1 VRRPGVVFA
10 ATIALVLLAD
20 QLTKAAVRSAIPFGR
35 SIPILGGL
43 AFLTHA
49 ENTGGAFSIL
59 AGTPWL
65 FVAVSST
72 LIVAALVWFVVKR
85 PTDPLLV
92 LGLGL
97 LIGGAAGNLVDRVAF
112 GYVIDFLDV
121 QIWPIFNVA
130 DSGVVVGTG
139 LIVLASVLADLRANR
154 DSHGSDGADNSPT
167 RAD

>member
-1 VRRPGVVFA
+1 VRRSGVTFA
-10 ATIALVLLAD
+10 VTIALVLLAD

-59 AGTPWL
+59 TGTPWL

-72 LIVAALVWFVVKR
+72 LIVAALIWFVVKR
-85 PTDPLLV
+85 PTDLLLV

-97 LIGGAAGNLVDRVAF
+97 LIGGAAGNLVDRVTF
-112 GYVIDFLDV
+112 GYVTDFLDV
-121 QIWPIFNVA
+121 RIWPVFNVA

-139 LIVLASVLADLRANR
+139 LIVLASVLADLRASR
-154 DSHGSDGADNSPT
+154 ESHRSDGADDPPT
-167 RAD
+167 GAS